1 MNSVSLKAL
10 VRNAMKHRFLIAV
23 QLTGL
28 VVGFGIVLFL
38 LVKISYERSFDTFWN
53 GYQSVYRIALDLK
66 HADGQTIRSAKN
78 FHGSSELLHEEVP
91 GIVAH
96 CNMAPDKI
104 TVYFQEKM
112 IQDVDWFWSDTTF
125 FSVFERDFLYRESD
139 HLFGD
144 LHGIVI
150 SQSFAQ
156 KLFGNEN
163 PINKEIRL
171 NEGWKFLIKGVFEDI
186 PANSHLKVDVLGSYQ
201 SLSYHMR
208 NFDTRAQVLI
218 ENPNFVYTKA
228 SPYMGS
234 RWRSA
239 MQTRP
244 YCYIRL
250 AENMPI
256 SRVESAVVPALAKV
270 AFPDNLVDSELNF
283 IFQPLASIH
292 LKSNLDGELCPNG
305 SNMQVNFFLLIC
317 MVVILVCFVNYLNMA
332 AISSFEERKSNAI
345 QLINGAPKGALFTTL
360 LFKNIILFCLSMLVA
375 VPLSLFFVHKHLPL
389 APIPTIL
396 FIWLALAALL
406 GALFASL
413 IPFVSLLKE
422 PAYFG
427 LKGISHKTGA
437 NWSGRKA
444 LVVAQFTISIILL
457 ISTFGIYKQM
467 RYVMKEKLGFDGGQ
481 TVFSYTPMSMT
492 NHPDIPIILETF
504 RNEALALPGVKSF
517 SVSSSVPGRNINRRE
532 ERVSP
537 PGSDE
542 PFPVQFSVAS
552 IDDQFLGAYG
562 LHLLAGENL
571 RQRTNWRSEEVIINR
586 SAASAMNYKNPVEA
600 IGKVFNIGQNS
611 YKVLGVIEDYHHN
624 SLHFPIQ
631 PIIYFQ
637 NLEWELSVGYY
648 SFQVDAANAELTMQK
663 LEKIWKKLYPIDE
676 FLYFFSNKEFEAQ
689 YRSDVAFNQILTFSA
704 LMALLISCLGL
715 LSLAIF
721 NTNHRIKEIGIRKVN
736 GAKVSEVLVM
746 LNKDFVKWVVI
757 AFAIAA
763 PLAWYAMH
771 QWLQNFAYKTELS
784 WWLFVV
790 TGMLVLLIALLT
802 VSWQSWRAARRNPVD
817 ALRYE

>member
-1 MNSVSLKAL
+1 MNSISFKRLIRIIAQ
-10 VRNAMKHRFLIAV
+10 RRFLITV
-23 QLTGL
+23 QITGL

-38 LVKISYERSFDTFWN
+38 LVKINYERSFDTFWN
-53 GYQSVYRIALDLK
+53 DYQSVYRIALDLK
-66 HADGQTIRSAKN
+66 HPDGRTVRSAKN
-78 FHGSSELLHEEVP
+78 YHGSSELLHEEVP
-91 GIVAH
+91 GIIAH

-104 TVYFQEKM
+104 TVYYQEKM

-125 FSVFERDFLYRESD
+125 FSVFERKFLYRESE

-156 KLFGNEN
+156 KLFGDEN

-171 NEGWKFLIKGVFEDI
+171 NEGWRFFVKAVFEDI
-186 PANSHLKVDVLGSYQ
+186 PANSHLKVDVLGSYR

-228 SPYMGS
+228 SPYTVS

-250 AENMPI
+250 NDNMPI
-256 SRVESAVVPALAKV
+256 SKVEAAVIPALAKV
-270 AFPDNLVDSELNF
+270 AFPDNLVDSKMNF
-283 IFQPLASIH
+283 LFQPLASIH
-292 LKSNLDGELCPNG
+292 LKSNLDGELRPNG

-317 MVVILVCFVNYLNMA
+317 LVVILVCFVNYLNMA
-332 AISSFEERKSNAI
+332 AISTFEERKANAI
-345 QLINGAPKGALFTTL
+345 QMINGAPKGSIFTNQL
-360 LFKNIILFCLSMLVA
+360 VKNAILFY
-375 VPLSLFFVHKHLPL
+375 LSLLIAIPIALILVQKHLPQAL
-389 APIPTIL
+389 IPTSL
-396 FIWLALAALL
+396 FVWFALAAMF
-406 GALFASL
+406 GALLATL
-413 IPFVSLLKE
+413 IPFITLFKE
-422 PAYFG
+422 PAYWG
-427 LKGISHKTGA
+427 LKGISHKAGA
-437 NWSGRKA
+437 NWSGRKV

-457 ISTFGIYKQM
+457 ISTIGIFKQM
-467 RYVMKEKLGFDGGQ
+467 RFVMKEKLGFDGEQ

-492 NHPDIPIILETF
+492 NHPDIPIMLETF

-532 ERVSP
+532 ERVTP
-537 PGSDE
+537 PNSED

-562 LHLLAGENL
+562 LNLLAGDNL
-571 RQRTNWRSEEVIINR
+571 RQRSNWRSDEIIINR
-586 SAASAMNYKNPVEA
+586 SAALAMNYKNPADA
-600 IGKVFNIGQNS
+600 IGAVFNIGQNS
-611 YKVLGVIEDYHHN
+611 YKVQGVIEDYHHN

-637 NLEWELSVGYY
+637 NLDWELSVGYY
-648 SFQVDAANAELTMQK
+648 SYRVDGANAESTMQQ
-663 LEKIWKKLYPIDE
+663 LGKIWKKLYPMDE
-676 FLYFFSNKEFEAQ
+676 FLYFFSDREFEAQ
-689 YRSDVAFNQILTFSA
+689 YRSDVAFNRILTLSA
-704 LMALLISCLGL
+704 LLALLISCLGL

-721 NTNHRIKEIGIRKVN
+721 NANHRIKEIGIRKVN
-736 GAKVSEVLVM
+736 GARISEVLIM
-746 LNKDFVKWVVI
+746 LNLDFVKWVAIAFVI
-757 AFAIAA
+757 ATPI
-763 PLAWYAMH
+763 AWYAMH
-771 QWLQNFAYKTELS
+771 KWLENFAYKTTLS
-784 WWLFVV
+784 WWIFALA
-790 TGMLVLLIALLT
+790 GILALGIALLT
-802 VSWQSWRAARRNPVD
+802 VSWQSWRAATRNPVE

>member
-10 VRNAMKHRFLIAV
+10 IRSIIKRRSLILV

-38 LVKISYERSFDTFWN
+38 LVKINYERSFDTFWN
-53 GYQSVYRIALDLK
+53 DHQSVFRIALDLK
-66 HADGQTIRSAKN
+66 HPDGRTVLSAKN

-91 GIVAH
+91 GIAAH

-125 FSVFERDFLYRESD
+125 FSVFERNILYRESD
-139 HLFGD
+139 QFFGD

-171 NEGWKFLIKGVFEDI
+171 NEGWRFFVKAVFEDI
-186 PANSHLKVDVLGSYQ
+186 PANSHLKIDILGSYQ

-218 ENPNFVYTKA
+218 ENPNFAYTKA
-228 SPYMGS
+228 SPYTGS

-244 YCYIRL
+244 YCYVRL
-250 AENMPI
+250 SPNVTITE
-256 SRVESAVVPALAKV
+256 VEAAVAPALIKV
-270 AFPDNLVDSELNF
+270 AFPDNLVNSKIKFL
-283 IFQPLASIH
+283 FQPLASIH
-292 LKSNLDGELCPNG
+292 LKSNLDGELRANG

-317 MVVILVCFVNYLNMA
+317 IVVVLVCFVNYLNMS
-332 AISSFEERKSNAI
+332 AISTYEERKGHAI
-345 QLINGAPKGALFTTL
+345 QIINGAPKGNIFANLLIKNLF
-360 LFKNIILFCLSMLVA
+360 LFYLSLLVA
-375 VPLSLFFVHKHLPL
+375 IPLSLFLAHKHLPA
-389 APIPTIL
+389 APVPSSL
-396 FIWLALAALL
+396 FVLLVLSAMIGALL
-406 GALFASL
+406 ATF

-422 PAYFG
+422 PVYFG

-444 LVVAQFTISIILL
+444 LVVAQFTISIVLL
-457 ISTFGIYKQM
+457 ISTLGIYKQM
-467 RYVMKEKLGFDGGQ
+467 RFVMNEKLGFAGEQ

-504 RNEALALPGVKSF
+504 RNEAMALPGVRSF

-532 ERVSP
+532 EKVTSP
-537 PGSDE
+537 NSEDPY
-542 PFPVQFSVAS
+542 PVQFSVVS
-552 IDDQFLGAYG
+552 IDDQFLNTYS

-571 RQRTNWRSEEVIINR
+571 RQQSNWQSEEVILNQ
-586 SAASAMNYKNPVEA
+586 SAAKAMNFKNPTDAVGA
-600 IGKVFNIGQNS
+600 LFTIGQIS
-611 YKVLGVIEDYHHN
+611 YKIHGVIDDYHHN

-637 NLEWELSVGYY
+637 NLDWELSVGYY
-648 SFQVDAANAELTMQK
+648 SFHIDATNAEQTMGQ
-663 LEKIWKKLYPIDE
+663 LGKIWERLYPLDE
-676 FLYFFSNKEFEAQ
+676 FLYFFSDKEFEAQ
-689 YRSDVAFNQILTFSA
+689 YRSDVAFNRILTLSA
-704 LMALLISCLGL
+704 FMALFISCLGL
-715 LSLAIF
+715 LSLAVF

-746 LNKDFVKWVVI
+746 LNKDFVKWVAI
-757 AFAIAA
+757 AFGFATPIAY
-763 PLAWYAMH
+763 YAMNK
-771 QWLQNFAYKTELS
+771 WLENFAYKTELS
-784 WWLFVV
+784 WWIFALA
-790 TGMLVLLIALLT
+790 GLLALGIALLT
-802 VSWQSWRAARRNPVD
+802 VSFQSWKAATRNPVE